1 MDIVFLNTY
10 RLYSKHLKES
20 NPHGSHSYQ
29 DLLLYLFWAC
39 FRHRAKHSI
48 THVVLLDSKLGLSVM
63 TFIQN
68 YVADLQMSSLEPFPV
83 GNTADKIILLSTYC
97 LSRQNGG
104 KFLYSQSLFSF
115 RREKP
120 NQNNQ
125 GCCFQESFFRT
136 YSATYLTRTKKG
148 IVVTG
153 VKLVTKVEQP

>member
-83 GNTADKIILLSTYC
+83 GNTANKIILLSTYC

-104 KFLYSQSLFSF
+104 IFYIPRACFHFAGKSQ
-115 RREKP
+115 
-120 NQNNQ
+120 
-125 GCCFQESFFRT
+125 
-136 YSATYLTRTKKG
+136 TRTIKVVVFRKVSFEPILLHISLDQKK
-148 IVVTG
+148 V
-153 VKLVTKVEQP
+153 LW

>member
-20 NPHGSHSYQ
+20 NSHGSHSYQ

-39 FRHRAKHSI
+39 FRHRVKHSI

-83 GNTADKIILLSTYC
+83 GNTANKIILLSTYC
-97 LSRQNGG
+97 LSRQNDGKFFIFPELVFISQGKAKPEQSRLLFSG
-104 KFLYSQSLFSF
+104 KFLSNLFCYISH
-115 RREKP
+115 
-120 NQNNQ
+120 
-125 GCCFQESFFRT
+125 S
-136 YSATYLTRTKKG
+136 TKKRYCG
-148 IVVTG
+148 NRCEVSN
-153 VKLVTKVEQP
+153 